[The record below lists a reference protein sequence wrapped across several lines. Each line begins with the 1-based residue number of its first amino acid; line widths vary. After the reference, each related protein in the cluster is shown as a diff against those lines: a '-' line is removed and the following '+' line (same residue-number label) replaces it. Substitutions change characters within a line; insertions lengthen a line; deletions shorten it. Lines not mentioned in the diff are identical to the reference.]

1 MTAIPSLPDETSF
14 GYRDGSLFCEDI
26 PVSKLAAEF
35 GTPLYIYGRRAIETA
50 FREYDEAFGSHPHRV
65 MYAVKA
71 NSNLGIIALLAR
83 LGAGFDVVSGGE
95 LARVIAAGADP
106 SRVVFSGVGKTDEEI
121 AFALEKG
128 IFCFNIESVP
138 ELDCIAAAARAAG
151 RRAPVSVRVNP
162 DVDAKTHPYIS
173 TGLKNNKFGV
183 AYEQTLALY
192 QRAAAMPEIEIL
204 GIDCHIGSQITE
216 TAPFEDA
223 EKRVLDLVDRLS
235 EAGIELSHI
244 DFGGG
249 LGVRYRDEVPP
260 AKKDFIG
267 KLLEGLRARGRESL
281 ACLIEPGRSLV
292 ANAGILVM
300 RVIRD
305 KTGETKN
312 FAVVDA
318 AMNDMGRPMFYEAW
332 MGLVPAEPRE
342 GAGREYDVV
351 GPICESGDWLARGRT
366 LCIEPGDLLAMTSA
380 GAYGM
385 SMSSNYNS
393 RRRAAEVL
401 VDGSRAHCIRVR
413 EKLEDLWKD
422 ERIPEL

>member
-35 GTPLYIYGRRAIETA
+35 GTPLYVYGRRAIETA

-138 ELDCIAAAARAAG
+138 ELDRIAAAARAAG

-249 LGVRYRDEVPP
+249 LGVRYQDEVPP

-267 KLLEGLRARGRESL
+267 KLLEGLRARGRGNL

-342 GAGREYDVV
+342 GAARDYDVV
-351 GPICESGDWLARGRT
+351 GPICESGDWLARGRS

-401 VDGSRAHCIRVR
+401 VDGGRAHCIRVR